1 MNGHPIFRR
10 GKSTSHREGP
20 RWPAVKRMTRA
31 LLVAA
36 MVAALGVV
44 AVNSAGAVLP
54 GSTFEG
60 NDGR

>member
-1 MNGHPIFRR
+1 
-10 GKSTSHREGP
+10 
-20 RWPAVKRMTRA
+20 MTRA